1 MPQIRTTNSKC
12 SLPKTNVSGTTST
25 LVSLYVYVCV
35 CVLKLYSSWQANQE
49 DSRLLTHKL
58 IRPHNDCVYRHAVK
72 SAGLIYGDTQ
82 EDGWSLSSHFTKVY
96 TGSFNSN
103 FNIISYFLCLFFL
116 WAMVQFWK
124 PVPSVLISE
133 SKVLIHLVH
142 SNKSNRLQALKC
154 NE

>member
-49 DSRLLTHKL
+49 DSHLLTHKL

-82 EDGWSLSSHFTKVY
+82 EDG
-96 TGSFNSN
+96 
-103 FNIISYFLCLFFL
+103 
-116 WAMVQFWK
+116 
-124 PVPSVLISE
+124 
-133 SKVLIHLVH
+133 
-142 SNKSNRLQALKC
+142 
-154 NE
+154 